1 MNQSWR
7 GVAAVVVLF
16 LVIAL
21 APRMATANVVDEWN
35 VIAQEAIVVNAA
47 RAGGHANIDFAY
59 VHIAMYD
66 AITAIDGRYEPF
78 AVRLRS
84 SARGGSPEAA
94 GATAA
99 YVVLKWLFPTQEA
112 FLDGAYASYMA
123 GIPAGGPKTIGT
135 QVGTEVGNRL
145 AVLRT
150 GDGRNANVPY
160 VFTSGLGSY
169 QLTPGC
175 AAVVTPWM
183 GQMKTFAV
191 ENASQFRAAG
201 PRNLTSA
208 EWAAELEETR
218 RYGALTGSL
227 RSSAET
233 RTAQFYLENPGP
245 WFARNIRNLAI
256 AYRLPVAD
264 SARFFA
270 QMFVTV
276 SDALITTWNSKY
288 AFNLWRPIHAIQGA
302 DTDNNPLTR
311 ADPTWVPLASTPCHP
326 EYPSG
331 HGSLTGGMAYAL
343 EQFFSTG
350 NLDVTL
356 TSTSVPGELPFASQR
371 FTNTRD
377 MVNHV
382 IAGRIFGGMH
392 YRTANVDGAAIGQKV
407 ATYVADRYFR
417 RAD

>member
-7 GVAAVVVLF
+7 GVAVVLVF
-16 LVIAL
+16 VSAL

-47 RAGGHANIDFAY
+47 RPGAHANVDFAY
-59 VHIAMYD
+59 VHIAVYD

-99 YVVLKWLFPTQEA
+99 YVVLKWLFPTQQA

-123 GIPAGGPKTIGT
+123 GIPAGGAKTIGI
-135 QVGTEVGNRL
+135 QVGTEVGNGL
-145 AVLRT
+145 AALRT
-150 GDGRNANVPY
+150 GDGRNAVVPY

-175 AAVVTPWM
+175 AAVVTPWL

-191 ENASQFRAAG
+191 ENASQFRVAG
-201 PRNLTSA
+201 PRNLTSS
-208 EWAAELEETR
+208 EWAVELEETR
-218 RYGALTGSL
+218 LYGSLTGST

-233 RTAQFYLENPGP
+233 RIGQFYLEAPGS
-245 WFARNIRNLAI
+245 WFARNIRGI
-256 AYRLPVAD
+256 ATANRLSVAD

-270 QMFVTV
+270 QVFVTV
-276 SDALITTWNSKY
+276 ADSLITTWNSKY
-288 AFNLWRPIHAIQGA
+288 YFNLWRPIMAIQGA
-302 DTDNNPLTR
+302 DTDNNPMTR
-311 ADPTWVPLASTPCHP
+311 ADPTWAPLASTPCHP
-326 EYPSG
+326 EYPGG
-331 HGSLTGGMAYAL
+331 HGGGTGGLAYAL
-343 EQFFSTG
+343 ERFFSTG

-377 MVNHV
+377 MVDNV
-382 IAGRIFGGMH
+382 IAGRIYGGMH
-392 YRTANVDGAAIGQKV
+392 YRTSNVDGAVIGHRV
-407 ATYVADRYFR
+407 AQYVADRYFH
-417 RAD
+417 RAE

>member
-7 GVAAVVVLF
+7 GVAVVAFVWA
-16 LVIAL
+16 IAL

-47 RAGGHANIDFAY
+47 RAGAHANVDYAY
-59 VHIAMYD
+59 VHIAIYD
-66 AITAIDGRYEPF
+66 AISAIDGRYEPF

-94 GATAA
+94 AATAA
-99 YVVLKWLFPTQEA
+99 YVVLKWLFPTQQA

-123 GIPAGGPKTIGT
+123 GIPAGSAKTIGT

-145 AVLRT
+145 AALRT
-150 GDGRNANVPY
+150 DDGRNANVPY
-160 VFTSGLGSY
+160 VFASRLGSY

-175 AAVVTPWM
+175 AAVVTPWL

-191 ENASQFRAAG
+191 ESASQFRVAG

-208 EWAAELEETR
+208 EWAVELEETR
-218 RYGALTGSL
+218 LYGSLTGSL

-233 RTAQFYLENPGP
+233 RIGQFYLEAPGT
-245 WFARNIRNLAI
+245 WFARNIRAI
-256 AYRLPVAD
+256 ATANRLSVSD
-264 SARFFA
+264 SARYFA

-276 SDALITTWNSKY
+276 ADSLITTWNSKY
-288 AFNLWRPIHAIQGA
+288 HFNLWRPTTAIQGA
-302 DTDNNPLTR
+302 DTDNNPMTR
-311 ADPTWVPLASTPCHP
+311 AEPTWAPLASTPCHP

-331 HGSLTGGMAYAL
+331 HGGGTGGLAYAL
-343 EQFFSTG
+343 ERFFSTG

-371 FTNTRD
+371 FTSTRD
-377 MVNHV
+377 MVDNV
-382 IAGRIFGGMH
+382 IAGRIYGGMH
-392 YRTANVDGAAIGQKV
+392 YRTSNVDGAVIGHRV
-407 ATYVADRYFR
+407 AQYVADRYFR
-417 RAD
+417 RTE